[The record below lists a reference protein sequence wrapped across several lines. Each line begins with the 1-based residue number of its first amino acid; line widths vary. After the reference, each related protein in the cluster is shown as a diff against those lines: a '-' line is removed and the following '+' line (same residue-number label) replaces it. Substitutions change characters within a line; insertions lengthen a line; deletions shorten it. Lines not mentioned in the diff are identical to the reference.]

1 MNNNL
6 SNECLTNYYFS
17 AILLL
22 QKKLKEFIMD
32 FAQFLIKGK
41 LQNVIL
47 KTDFVNKETG
57 EVKPGKVILQFLI
70 NNQGQLDFLNVTASK
85 AFYQKLLPKKNQIV
99 ELPVIIKVFNGKIF
113 YNLNEEVFNG

>member
-1 MNNNL
+1 
-6 SNECLTNYYFS
+6 
-17 AILLL
+17 
-22 QKKLKEFIMD
+22 MD